1 MSAPN
6 ILLVEG
12 TRIGSDSLEAA
23 LLKEG
28 YQVIV
33 FHTGKSACDWARSNH
48 ANLVIVDAASMRSS
62 GVRSCRQLR
71 RLLGVTPII
80 HTRPAGENQ
89 DDNAGADVY
98 LMKPFTSR
106 KVLNRVRALLPADQ
120 FSEEIVR
127 AGDLTLIRG
136 KPSVEAGERGE
147 KRLTPKQA
155 QLLEEFLRHPNEVLS
170 RRQLMQNVWNTD
182 YIGDTRT
189 LDVHIRWVREA
200 IEIDASD
207 PVRITTVRG
216 IGYIFNLP
224 ALSPGTEA

>member
-6 ILLVEG
+6 ILLIEG
-12 TRIGSDSLEAA
+12 TRVWNDSLETA
-23 LLKEG
+23 LLNEG
-28 YQVIV
+28 YHVNV
-33 FHTGKSACDWARSNH
+33 FHTAKSACEWVRSNRPD
-48 ANLVIVDAASMRSS
+48 LVIFHAASMRSS
-62 GVRSCRQLR
+62 GVRSCRELR
-71 RLLGVTPII
+71 RLMGDAPII
-80 HTRPAGENQ
+80 HTRAGG
-89 DDNAGADVY
+89 DNKDVSAEADVY

-127 AGDLTLIRG
+127 AGNLTLFRG
-136 KPSVEAGERGE
+136 KPSVEVGERGE
-147 KRLTPKQA
+147 TRLTPKQA

-200 IEIDASD
+200 IENDASN

-216 IGYIFNLP
+216 IGYIFKP
-224 ALSPGTEA
+224 PPQIPRTGA